1 MKVRPK
7 IRPASERDYFGK
19 RVRRSLSAV
28 KIDPPCPHYPHCIGC
43 PLIDVPYPAQLLRK
57 RDIVTRALATCP
69 SLAHLEVP
77 SVVASPHRLGYR
89 ARVKLVVR
97 STRGE
102 VATGLY
108 VPGSHRVIDISSCPV
123 HPRPVNQVTRYLK
136 GKLFELRIVP
146 YDERNDSGQLRY
158 LDFRYSFARHELS
171 LTLVTRHAA
180 LPQGGLLAKSLS
192 RKFSFITGVIQNI
205 NEQRGNVIWGD
216 RYHLLS
222 GRDSLL
228 EQIGGLSFGFPAGV
242 LSQANPSTAKKL

>member
-97 STRGE
+97 SVISEGR
-102 VATGLY
+102 
-108 VPGSHRVIDISSCPV
+108 PGTYNPES
-123 HPRPVNQVTRYLK
+123 NQ
-136 GKLFELRIVP
+136 GAEI
-146 YDERNDSGQLRY
+146 RNY
-158 LDFRYSFARHELS
+158 
-171 LTLVTRHAA
+171 A
-180 LPQGGLLAKSLS
+180 L
-192 RKFSFITGVIQNI
+192 
-205 NEQRGNVIWGD
+205 
-216 RYHLLS
+216 
-222 GRDSLL
+222 
-228 EQIGGLSFGFPAGV
+228 
-242 LSQANPSTAKKL
+242 